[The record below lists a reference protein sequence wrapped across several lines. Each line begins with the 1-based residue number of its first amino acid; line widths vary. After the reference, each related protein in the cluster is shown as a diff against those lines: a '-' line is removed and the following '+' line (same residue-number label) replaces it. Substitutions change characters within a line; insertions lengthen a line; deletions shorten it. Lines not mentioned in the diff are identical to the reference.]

1 MGLSMQDSV
10 LPQQLRPAV
19 QERACACG
27 RFVVAATHSKTMLLL
42 AWLGPV
48 TVAGS
53 LGTPV
58 LTIGAQGQ
66 YPRAA
71 WLAAQRPWHA
81 YAR

>member
-1 MGLSMQDSV
+1 MQGSV
-10 LPQQLRPAV
+10 APQQLRLTV
-19 QERACACG
+19 QEHARGCG

-58 LTIGAQGQ
+58 LTIGAQCLS
-66 YPRAA
+66 PRGA
-71 WLAAQRPWHA
+71 
-81 YAR
+81 